1 CDKVE
6 VSFNY
11 STPPN
16 QIIWTTEPST
26 GLDYVSTSGTVAEFV
41 ASLPGAYTV
50 KATAIWNC
58 GSKRDSEI
66 VLVAYQARLDY
77 SITCD
82 ILTGDYNVTL
92 YNDSPYVSGYQ
103 PDETTFFIN
112 GATHYFP
119 QHENQFSIQLAPG
132 NYTFQLEIS
141 LTGYP
146 SCSSNSIMVDLIS
159 PTSNFNIPSAVCIG
173 EPFLLTPT
181 NSVPGNSYLW
191 KFNGTTDIREQLEIT
206 L

>member
-1 CDKVE
+1 
-6 VSFNY
+6 
-11 STPPN
+11 
-16 QIIWTTEPST
+16 
-26 GLDYVSTSGTVAEFV
+26 
-41 ASLPGAYTV
+41 
-50 KATAIWNC
+50 
-58 GSKRDSEI
+58 
-66 VLVAYQARLDY
+66 
-77 SITCD
+77 
-82 ILTGDYNVTL
+82 
-92 YNDSPYVSGYQ
+92 DSPYVSGYQ

-206 L
+206 LDENSSSTISLVVTDPWGCSAEQIKPISVYPPIDEGNII